1 MNKKAVII
9 VIIFVVILGIYYFVS
24 KNSTTDTA
32 PTLNNQD
39 TNNEASSTNPTTSSL
54 KTSTTSK
61 VASVAVSLKNLAFYP
76 STSNIKIGTKV
87 RWTNKDVV
95 NHTIVSDS
103 GTFNSGTLSPGQSF
117 SFTFNKLGSV
127 NYHCTIHPAMKG
139 LIIIHQ

>member
-9 VIIFVVILGIYYFVS
+9 VIIFAVVLGIYYFVS
-24 KNSTTDTA
+24 KNSPADTT
-32 PTLNNQD
+32 PTLDNQE
-39 TNNEASSTNPTTSSL
+39 TNNDTTPAPATSSS
-54 KTSTTSK
+54 KTSTTPK
-61 VASVAVSLKNLAFYP
+61 VTSVAVSLKNLAFYP
-76 STSNIKIGTKV
+76 SVSNIKIGTKV

-139 LIIIHQ
+139 LIIIHK

>member
-9 VIIFVVILGIYYFVS
+9 VVIFVVVLGIYYFVS
-24 KNSTTDTA
+24 KNSSTDIAPTLDNQETNNDTA
-32 PTLNNQD
+32 PTVP
-39 TNNEASSTNPTTSSL
+39 ATSSS
-54 KTSTTSK
+54 KTSTTLKITS
-61 VASVAVSLKNLAFYP
+61 AVSLKNLAFYP
-76 STSNIKIGTKV
+76 SVLNIKIGTKV

-103 GTFNSGTLSPGQSF
+103 GTFNSGILSPGQSF

-139 LIIIHQ
+139 LIIIHK